1 MENSIYFFVF
11 FIDAFPKSD
20 NRDKVLLTS
29 SMADQK
35 EENKR
40 YRETHHQIF
49 NNGEKTSG
57 GEGGEGRAGRSA
69 GQ

>member
-1 MENSIYFFVF
+1 MDLSLDCSETFDIQENP
-11 FIDAFPKSD
+11 ACTKSD

-49 NNGEKTSG
+49 NNGDI
-57 GEGGEGRAGRSA
+57 
-69 GQ
+69 